1 MAQFNVDLDLYSDI
15 NLDLDLDLYL
25 DPEVDINL
33 DFYLVKFKFECDIQ

>member
-33 DFYLVKFKFECDIQ
+33 DFYFVKFKFECDIQ